1 MMKKRTMT
9 KREVIEAMYEKLEEM
24 DKVEKEEI
32 ANHPSEPASNIIKL
46 REKYYKAAEKIAED
60 NGYTGECK
68 WQLWD
73 IVVTRKARKL
83 GIKPDSTV

>member
-1 MMKKRTMT
+1 MN

-24 DKVEKEEI
+24 EKAEKEDVI
-32 ANHPSEPASNIIKL
+32 NHPSEPASNIIKL
-46 REKYYKAAEKIAED
+46 REKYYNAALKIAED

-73 IVVTRKARKL
+73 IVTRRKIREL
-83 GIKPDSTV
+83 GIKPDSIV